1 MPPIEETNETIRNWM
16 PLVTILEDNLE
27 DNVPFIFINDEVRLR
42 PALCSCNICIE
53 MRDGITDDNTTKELV
68 ELARQ
73 GNEEQFREL
82 AACLMPMEAIQE
94 CWDGAR
100 QRLNLSKT

>member
-1 MPPIEETNETIRNWM
+1 MPPIEETNETILNWM
-16 PLVTILEDNLE
+16 PFLMVLENNEEPPVAEPTIVFCPCPHCMD
-27 DNVPFIFINDEVRLR
+27 LR
-42 PALCSCNICIE
+42 E
-53 MRDGITDDNTTKELV
+53 GITNDNTTKELV

-82 AACLMPMEAIQE
+82 ASCLMPIEEVQE

-100 QRLNLSKT
+100 QRLNLNKT